1 MSFQITKENK
11 DGHHLIWFSGQVDEE
26 AQFPEKSDLGDKVF
40 IDLAGVTAINS
51 IGIRSWIIWFSQYP
65 TTHFTFINS
74 PKALVMQMNMVEG
87 FLPERAEVLS
97 MQVPFYCETCDEE
110 KDVLFELGKQIK
122 ISGESVSLDYKKSAI
137 CKPDCEIEL
146 DVTKSK
152 FFRFLFSKNQKA
164 A

>member
-1 MSFQITKENK
+1 MSFQITRETKE
-11 DGHHLIWFSGQVDEE
+11 GHQLIRFSGQVDEE
-26 AQFPEKSDLGDKVF
+26 AKFPEKSDLGAKVF

-51 IGIRSWIIWFSQYP
+51 IGIRSWILWFSQYP
-65 TTHFTFINS
+65 NTHFTFLNS

-87 FLPERAEVLS
+87 FLPEQAEVLS

-110 KDVLFELGKQIK
+110 KDVLFELGKQVK
-122 ISGESVSLDYKKSAI
+122 VSGDSVKLDYKKSEI

-146 DVTKSK
+146 DVTESK
-152 FFRFLFSKNQKA
+152 FFRFLFNKNSKA